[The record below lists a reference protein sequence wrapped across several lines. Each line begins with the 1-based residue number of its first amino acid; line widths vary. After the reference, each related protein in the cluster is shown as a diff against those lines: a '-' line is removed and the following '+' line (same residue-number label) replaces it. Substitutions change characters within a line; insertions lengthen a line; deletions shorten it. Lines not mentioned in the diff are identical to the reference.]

1 MSNNVAPLINN
12 KSLDY
17 YKRQVFQAYL
27 DIDGLTEIA
36 VNRPG
41 EVWTEINGEWL
52 LHKDEKVSFDFC
64 KRFSQTLASFRG
76 DEVGDTKPL
85 LSATLESGERVQV
98 VFPPACERNTISITI
113 RKPSTR
119 QITHK
124 EYINRGF
131 YDYVKSGEKYHSH
144 DDTLLE
150 LFKEKKID
158 EFMEFA
164 VKVGKNIVY
173 AGETGSGKTTYM
185 KSLIDFIPLSAR
197 LITIE
202 DAEEITFFIHKNY
215 VHLFYPSESGSDSGS
230 IITAA
235 KLIKSCLRMKPDRIL
250 LAEVKG
256 GDAWD
261 FIKVAGSGHRGSM
274 TSIHAGSAKDAIIQ
288 MVTKCYQNVEC
299 QNLPFDVLKKIILDN
314 IDIVVHVGRDGVVRH
329 MSDIYFKG
337 AECENV

>member
-1 MSNNVAPLINN
+1 MTNNVAPLINN
-12 KSLDY
+12 KSLDF
-17 YKRQVFQAYL
+17 YKRQVFQPYL

-36 VNRPG
+36 VNRSG
-41 EVWTEINGEWL
+41 EVWTEINGEWSV
-52 LHKDEKVSFDFC
+52 HDDEKVTFDFC

-119 QITHK
+119 QVTHK
-124 EYINRGF
+124 EYIERGF
-131 YDYVKSGEKYHSH
+131 YDYVQSGKTYHSH

-150 LFKEKKID
+150 LFKQKKIA

-164 VKVGKNIVY
+164 VKVGKNIVF

-197 LITIE
+197 LVTIE
-202 DAEEITFFIHKNY
+202 DAEEIEFFIHKNF

-288 MVTKCYQNVEC
+288 MVTKCYQNMEC
-299 QNLPFDVLKKIILDN
+299 QNLPFDVLNKIILDN

-337 AECENV
+337 ADCEKV